1 MSELDMWQM
10 YIELAKFYTVSYQY
24 LRKFQ
29 PALIKKKKIICC
41 FVIAMVV
48 VMVLYSK
55 IVSL

>member
-29 PALIKKKKIICC
+29 PALIKKKIICC

>member
-29 PALIKKKKIICC
+29 PALIFKKIICC